1 MLLPQL
7 RFLLAA
13 IKNPREVST
22 IFQTTPW
29 LRDQMLKSIDFS
41 KIEHLVELGAGAG
54 AITTGIAD
62 RLQKPEQYLG
72 IELDHDL
79 IEVLR
84 KRFPDLKFTE
94 ALAEQVYELTQST
107 GPVDAI
113 VSSLPWTL
121 FPPDVRDRTMKSIAA
136 TVKPG
141 GIFTTYIV
149 VNAIFY
155 PSAQDVIRQMKA
167 HFSKVEQSK
176 IFWKNVPPAFIF
188 TAYK

>member
-29 LRDQMLKSIDFS
+29 LRDQMIQFIDFS
-41 KIEHLVELGAGAG
+41 NIQSVVELGAGAG
-54 AITTGIAD
+54 AITVGIAE

-72 IELDHDL
+72 IELDPDL

-84 KRFPDLKFTE
+84 ERFPALKFAE
-94 ALAEQVYELTQST
+94 APAEKIFELTKAT

-121 FPPDVRDRTMKSIAA
+121 FPPDVRERTMKSIADS
-136 TVKPG
+136 VKPG
-141 GIFTTYIV
+141 GVFITYMV

-167 HFSKVEQSK
+167 NFSKVEQSK
-176 IFWKNVPPAFIF
+176 IFWKNLPPAFIF

>member
-13 IKNPREVST
+13 LKNPREVST
-22 IFQTTPW
+22 VFQTTPW
-29 LRDQMLKSIDFS
+29 LRDRMLDFIDFN
-41 KIEHLVELGAGAG
+41 KIHNIVELGAGAG
-54 AITTGIAD
+54 AITVGIAE
-62 RLQKPEQYLG
+62 RIQKPEQYLG
-72 IELDHDL
+72 IELDKGL
-79 IEVLR
+79 VEVLR
-84 KRFPDLKFTE
+84 KRFPQLKFVE
-94 ALAEQVYELTQST
+94 ASAEQVKELTIPM

-121 FPPDVRDRTMKSIAA
+121 FPPDVRERTMKNIADSI
-136 TVKPG
+136 KPG
-141 GIFTTYIV
+141 GIFMTYMV

-167 HFSKVEQSK
+167 NFSRVEQSQLQWVN
-176 IFWKNVPPAFIF
+176 IPPAFIF

>member
-29 LRDQMLKSIDFS
+29 LRDHLMEFIDFS
-41 KIEHLVELGAGAG
+41 KIQSIVELGAGAG
-54 AITTGIAD
+54 AITVGIAE

-84 KRFPDLKFTE
+84 ERFPELKFAE
-94 ALAEQVYELTQST
+94 APAEQVHELTKES
-107 GPVDAI
+107 GPVDVI

-121 FPPDVRDRTMKSIAA
+121 FPPDVRDRTMKNIAA
-136 TVKPG
+136 SVKPG
-141 GIFTTYIV
+141 GMFMTYMV

-167 HFSKVEQSK
+167 NFSRVEQSK

>member
-13 IKNPREVST
+13 LKNPREVST
-22 IFQTTPW
+22 IFQTMPW
-29 LRDQMLKSIDFS
+29 LRDHMMDSIDFS
-41 KIEHLVELGAGAG
+41 KIERLVELGAGAG
-54 AITTGIAD
+54 AITAGIAD

-84 KRFPDLKFTE
+84 ERFPQLKFAE
-94 ALAEQVYELTQST
+94 ASAENVHDLTQAS
-107 GPVDAI
+107 GPVDVI

-121 FPPDVRDRTMKSIAA
+121 FPPEMREHTMKNIADSL
-136 TVKPG
+136 KPG
-141 GIFTTYIV
+141 GMFMTYMV

-155 PSAQDVIRQMKA
+155 PSAQDVIRQMKIN
-167 HFSKVEQSK
+167 FSRVEQSK
-176 IFWKNVPPAFIF
+176 LFWKNFPPAFVF